1 MRIEK
6 EISPDYQF
14 CLPSALD
21 FVEHK
26 GKNIV
31 IAREEGNWIVLDN
44 THQLSFFKALQVNC
58 INKALT
64 LTECPME
71 DAEWV
76 VTQLVARHFEE
87 PPKYQRLTP
96 VMQLYLTNSCN
107 MRCPH
112 CYMSAGTPNKNELST
127 DEIKSILKAYKTNHG
142 VDVKL
147 TGGEITLRT
156 DLLEITKYGFDLGL
170 HLELLTNGTLWTKE
184 TIAAIAPY
192 ITVVQISIDGYD
204 EEENSKVRGK
214 GNFAKA
220 LATVHEFALAGVRVH
235 IAITANYSSELST
248 KADKYVNFAKNLKQK
263 YKDYNLDVFIATGLL
278 PGRYGKLNEAEA
290 NEYTAITQSIY
301 SKFQG
306 CENFADN
313 GFIERHKNGSILNNC
328 SYGFPTIASNGDVY
342 MCPIISAVNVVAN
355 IRTTPLSEIMEICN
369 HAHQLSQTD
378 NLEPCNHCEL
388 KSICGGDCRIRYF
401 ERLRQGDIT
410 KACAPINRVCSQD
423 IKEKFY
429 DLMIRTNK
437 EIFH

>member
-14 CLPSALD
+14 CLPSTID
-21 FVEHK
+21 FVKYK
-26 GKNIV
+26 GKYIV

-44 THQLSFFKALQVNC
+44 TYQLSFFKALQDNC
-58 INKALT
+58 LNKALA
-64 LTECPME
+64 LSECSME

-76 VTQLVARHFEE
+76 VTQLVARHFEDS
-87 PPKYQRLTP
+87 PKYQNLTP

-112 CYMSAGTPNKNELST
+112 CYMNAGVPDENELST
-127 DEIKSILKAYKTNHG
+127 DEIKSILKAYKDNQG

-147 TGGEITLRT
+147 TGGEIALRK

-170 HLELLTNGTLWTKE
+170 HMELLTNGTLWTKE
-184 TIAAIAPY
+184 VIATIAPY
-192 ITVVQISIDGYD
+192 ISVVQISIDGYD
-204 EEENSKVRGK
+204 EKENSKIRGK
-214 GNFAKA
+214 GSFEKA
-220 LATVHEFALAGVRVH
+220 LFAVHEFALAGVNVH
-235 IAITANYSSELST
+235 IAITANYSTKLSA
-248 KADKYVNFAKNLKQK
+248 KVDKYVNFATHLKQK

-278 PGRYGKLNEAEA
+278 PGRYGKLTKKEAD
-290 NEYTAITQSIY
+290 EYTTITQNIY
-301 SKFQG
+301 SKFRG
-306 CENFADN
+306 CDNFADN
-313 GFIERHKNGSILNNC
+313 GFIERHKDGSILDNC

-369 HAHQLSQTD
+369 HAHQLSQTG

-388 KSICGGDCRIRYF
+388 KAICGGDCRIRYF
-401 ERLRQGDIT
+401 EHLRQSDIS
-410 KACAPINRVCSQD
+410 KVCAPINRICNQD

-429 DLMIRTNK
+429 DLMVRTNQ